1 MKTIP
6 PALAVFLAFIATA
19 PLYLPDFYVTLLN
32 YIGLAVPVGRM
43 TSEQMLRVADVAE
56 RYGNGELRLTVGQ
69 NLIVANVSDNR
80 IGALTEEQADEIAS
94 TVRDGLP
101 EADVEIQPTL
111 DLPSPSFV
119 LIRSWL

>member
-1 MKTIP
+1 VRARDRAEAA
-6 PALAVFLAFIATA
+6 ALEQRLLEQALPVKRRWRFLT
-19 PLYLPDFYVTLLN
+19 
-32 YIGLAVPVGRM
+32 
-43 TSEQMLRVADVAE
+43 
-56 RYGNGELRLTVGQ
+56 
-69 NLIVANVSDNR
+69 
-80 IGALTEEQADEIAS
+80 IGALSEEQADEIAS

>member
-1 MKTIP
+1 VERARLVVAAGADTDWQDP
-6 PALAVFLAFIATA
+6 DRARDRGEATA
-19 PLYLPDFYVTLLN
+19 LEQRLLEQTLPARRRWRFVT
-32 YIGLAVPVGRM
+32 
-43 TSEQMLRVADVAE
+43 
-56 RYGNGELRLTVGQ
+56 
-69 NLIVANVSDNR
+69 
-80 IGALTEEQADEIAS
+80 IGALTEEQAEKIAS